1 MDCTKLDMTSVA
13 LRHSFCAEEWDFD
26 FVNVVEGEDIQDML
40 RIQQRKAY
48 FS

>member
-1 MDCTKLDMTSVA
+1 MDCAKLDMTSVE

-26 FVNVVEGEDIQDML
+26 FLTVVEGEDIQDML

-48 FS
+48 LS